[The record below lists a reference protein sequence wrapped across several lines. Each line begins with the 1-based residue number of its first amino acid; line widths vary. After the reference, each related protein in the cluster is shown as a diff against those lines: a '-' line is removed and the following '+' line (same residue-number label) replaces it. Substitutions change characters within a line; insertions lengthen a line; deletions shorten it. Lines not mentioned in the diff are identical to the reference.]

1 MCFWAFSPSLTSLLV
16 LPDSNNC
23 ERNQAIN
30 MPYFRNLRFGNSG
43 FEFKDGHKALTIK
56 VFSTILSLTE
66 AQNHTYLFT
75 KRRFRKQSFRKPA
88 LFFPPFNARRIFP
101 THDTNNPTN
110 SLRKDG
116 SPPSSSHACR
126 CSGDKRPSPCC
137 TRPQLSPRRP
147 AIARPASYPKGACP
161 KRRHNACRRRAERI
175 CCLP

>member
-1 MCFWAFSPSLTSLLV
+1 MTY
-16 LPDSNNC
+16 C
-23 ERNQAIN
+23 ERNQAII
-30 MPYFRNLRFGNSG
+30 MPHFRNLRFGNSG

-66 AQNHTYLFT
+66 AQNPAYLFT

-110 SLRKDG
+110 SLPKDG
-116 SPPSSSHACR
+116 SPPSPSHACR
-126 CSGDKRPSPCC
+126 CSRDKRPSPYC

-161 KRRHNACRRRAERI
+161 KRRHTRADTCRAPRI
-175 CCLP
+175 PPSA